1 MGFRSVRDRRLLIR
15 HRRDSSFT
23 AQFRADGPLGPGGVE
38 IRNCGTS
45 GAHATYCQDECG
57 GYEGE
62 LPGAPFAGDW
72 HISETASQWA
82 W

>member
-1 MGFRSVRDRRLLIR
+1 MFGVIGFVM
-15 HRRDSSFT
+15 
-23 AQFRADGPLGPGGVE
+23 AYKYPGT
-38 IRNCGTS
+38 IP
-45 GAHATYCQDECG
+45 ALKFFPH
-57 GYEGE
+57 YEGE